1 MILRTFI
8 GNIAV
13 WSCFLLFSCSKDKPA
28 AYTPPVTG
36 VPGEVVGG
44 TYSSDDLLVFKQ
56 MAIYGSALRIINK
69 WPKKVSYYIVDTQ
82 YDYLTAEV
90 DAVLK
95 EINSLLDTNLVL
107 TRTNVR
113 SESNIQIFFT
123 DRNTYLTAEPDAAPT
138 LYNSSYG
145 GLCYTR
151 QQDGILTGGSVF
163 VDMEKEKNNIPIQ
176 RYLVY
181 HEIMHSLGFR
191 GHASLTGTYT
201 VLFYYTLTPYILNY
215 TPFDKRMIQLLYNP
229 VIKPG
234 MNEEQIDKIVKAL

>member
-1 MILRTFI
+1 MIQRAFI
-8 GNIAV
+8 GSIV
-13 WSCFLLFSCSKDKPA
+13 ILSSFFLLSCSKDKPA
-28 AYTPPVTG
+28 ASTPPVTG
-36 VPGEVVGG
+36 GPGEVDGG

-56 MAIYGSALRIINK
+56 MALYGSALRIINR

-82 YDYLTAEV
+82 YDYLTEEV

-95 EINSLLDTNLVL
+95 EINALLDTNLVL

-123 DRNTYLTAEPDAAPT
+123 DRNTYLMAEPDAAPT
-138 LYNSSYG
+138 LYNSTYG
-145 GLCYTR
+145 GLSYLR
-151 QQDGILTGGSVF
+151 QQEGILTTGSVF
-163 VDMEKEKNNIPIQ
+163 VDMDRAKDNIPAQ

-201 VLFYYTLTPYILNY
+201 VLFYYTLIPYILSY
-215 TPFDKRMIQLLYNP
+215 TPFDKRMIQLLYHP
-229 VIKPG
+229 QIKLG
-234 MNEEQIDKIVKAL
+234 MNEEQVDKIVKAL